1 MDDNRWTGGSV
12 CHGSHDHWVKR
23 WRRGG
28 TRLEEGGGTAE
39 KTEKRNKRNKRKG
52 ILKVVSPSSSP

>member
-23 WRRGG
+23 WR
-28 TRLEEGGGTAE
+28 LEGGGGTAE